1 MSRISSEWSKL
12 EEDKNPI
19 ESLAESLLAAISE
32 AIKSVASIEIEKEN
46 FIEIGCFLYRASMVI
61 MEFHINNNSPTNVI
75 EILASLSVSVDK
87 AKNSAMKLQKNVHTI
102 QSSEVRN
109 ILEQLQGVMRNI
121 GDNLSMV
128 PLSTYEDQE
137 YAEKA
142 AKALSK
148 EIKAAYFVVS
158 QSRVVESKEQL
169 QMLSSVDIS
178 REYKMDTDLYSI
190 DVEISAE
197 NLQLSGNF
205 ESRKSRDKNDYE
217 SWSAGSLMS
226 LPQVAQYMEPLYETF
241 FCPLTK
247 KIMDDP
253 VTIESG
259 VTYERTAILERF
271 HKFKNTEEIV
281 CPKSGQKLKST
292 NLNTNVALKATID
305 EWKERNDTARIKV
318 ARAALSLASTE
329 NMVLEAIDDLQSV
342 CSRNS
347 YNKIHIRSIGMIPLL
362 ANFLNHKSR
371 SVRCAALELLRQLA
385 EYDSEGQEIIAKTV
399 DISRVIKM
407 LSSNHGPIRHA
418 SVSLLFVLSRSQ
430 FFCDEIG
437 AVAGGILMLITVKY
451 RQSIDVFTSEKAD
464 QILKNLEKLPNN
476 IKLMAENGYWE
487 PLLTH
492 LVEGTEEMR
501 MEMANYL
508 GEIVLEPES
517 KTYVAEKA
525 SLALIQMVHT
535 GNSLS
540 RNAAF
545 QALKQISCYRPN
557 AEILVEDGIIQIM
570 VEEMFTRTIHNEPMN
585 SKTEASAILAN
596 ILESG
601 KELEDFQ
608 VNVHGHTM
616 SSDYIA
622 YNIIHQIKNST
633 PDELNINLIRI
644 LLCLMKFPKA
654 SATIVSVI
662 KETEASYNLIELINT
677 PNEYLGVVSIKLLI
691 TLSAFM
697 GHTLSTRLCK
707 TRGQPESLI
716 QNPTEIT
723 RITEKDAVSVN
734 FLAKLPHQNLTLN
747 LALVNG
753 NIVPTLIKSI
763 SQIQIT
769 GMRSNRY
776 ASAYFEGLVGILVRL
791 TTTLYDHQILLLA
804 RTYNFTSVL
813 TELLTKSYTD
823 EVHKLS
829 AIGLENLSKQSINL
843 SRPPQMAKTKI
854 LKFFIFQIC
863 ISTKS
868 SKGEEFSLCPIHRGV
883 CSSQDTF
890 CLLDAKADER
900 LLACLDH
907 ENVEV
912 VKAALSA
919 LCTLL
924 DDKVD
929 VDKSVSLL
937 CEKHAI
943 QHVLNVV
950 KEHRE
955 EALWQKSFWVIERFL
970 LKGGDKSAL
979 DISQDRLLPSTLV
992 SAFHHGDECTRQMAE
1007 KILRTLNKMPTLSNT
1022 FTM

>member
-1 MSRISSEWSKL
+1 MSDNPSEWSKL
-12 EEDKNPI
+12 DEDKNPI
-19 ESLAESLLAAISE
+19 ESLAESVLAAIS
-32 AIKSVASIEIEKEN
+32 AVASIEVEKEN
-46 FIEIGCFLYRASMVI
+46 FIKIGCFLYRASMVI
-61 MEFHINNNSPTNVI
+61 SEFHINKNSPTNVI
-75 EILASLSVSVDK
+75 EILQSLSMSADR
-87 AKNSAMKLQKNVHTI
+87 AKNFAKKLQKNAHTF
-102 QSSEVRN
+102 QLSEFRN
-109 ILEQLQGVMRNI
+109 ILEQLEGVMRNI
-121 GDNLSMV
+121 GDNLSLV
-128 PLSTYEDQE
+128 PLSVYEDQD

-142 AKALSK
+142 AKAISK
-148 EIKAAYFVVS
+148 EMKAAYFVVN
-158 QSRVVESKEQL
+158 QTRVIETKEKL

-178 REYKMDTDLYSI
+178 REDREQMDTDLYSVDI
-190 DVEISAE
+190 EIAAMR
-197 NLQLSGNF
+197 LQLSGNI

-226 LPQVAQYMEPLYETF
+226 LPQMAQYMEPLYDTF

-259 VTYERTAILERF
+259 VTYERTEILEWF
-271 HKFKNTEEIV
+271 HKFENPEEIV
-281 CPKSGQKLKST
+281 CPKSGQKLNSS
-292 NLNTNVALKATID
+292 NMSTNVALKATID
-305 EWKERNDTARIKV
+305 EWKERNETARIKV

-329 NMVLEAIDDLQSV
+329 NMVLEAIEDLQSV
-342 CSRNS
+342 CNRNS
-347 YNKIHIRSIGMIPLL
+347 YKKVHLRSVGMIPLL

-371 SVRCAALELLRQLA
+371 GIRCAALELLRELA
-385 EYDSEGQEIIAKTV
+385 EDDDEGKEIIAKTV

-430 FFCDEIG
+430 FLCDEIG
-437 AVAGGILMLITVKY
+437 AIAGGILMLITAKY
-451 RQSIDVFTSEKAD
+451 RQSIDAFTSEKAD
-464 QILKNLEKLPNN
+464 EILKNLEKLPNN

-487 PLLTH
+487 PLLIH

-508 GEIVLEPES
+508 GEIVLGPES
-517 KTYVAEKA
+517 ETNVAEKA
-525 SLALIQMVHT
+525 SPALIQMVHT

-545 QALKQISCYRPN
+545 KALKKISRYHPN
-557 AEILVEDGIIQIM
+557 AEILVEAGIIQIM
-570 VEEMFTRTIHNEPMN
+570 VKEMFTRTIHNEPMN
-585 SKTEASAILAN
+585 SKTEAAGILAN

-601 KELEDFQ
+601 KELVDFQ
-608 VNVHGHTM
+608 VSEHGHTLA
-616 SSDYIA
+616 SDYIV
-622 YNIIHQIKNST
+622 YNIVHQIVNST

-654 SATIVSVI
+654 SDTIVSVI
-662 KETEASYNLIELINT
+662 KETEASFNLIELINF
-677 PNEYLGVVSIKLLI
+677 PNEDLGLVSIKLLI

-697 GHTLSTRLCK
+697 GHTLSTGLCK

-734 FLAKLPHQNLTLN
+734 FLAKLPHQNLALN

-753 NIVPTLIKSI
+753 NIVPTIIKSI

-769 GMRSNRY
+769 GTRSSRY
-776 ASAYFEGLVGILVRL
+776 ANAYFEGLVGILVRL

-804 RTYNFTSVL
+804 RTYNFASVL

-829 AIGLENLSKQSINL
+829 AIGLENLSKQSVNL
-843 SRPPQMAKTKI
+843 SKPPQMKKNKI
-854 LKFFIFQIC
+854 LKFFIFRQC
-863 ISTKS
+863 SLPKS
-868 SKGEEFSLCPIHRGV
+868 SKSKEFSLCPIHRGV
-883 CSSQDTF
+883 CSTQETF

-900 LLACLDH
+900 LLAFLDH

-912 VKAALSA
+912 VGAALSA

-929 VDKSVSLL
+929 VEKSVILL
-937 CEKHAI
+937 CEKRAI
-943 QHVLNVV
+943 QHVLNIV

-955 EALWQKSFWVIERFL
+955 EALLQKSFWVIERFL
-970 LKGGDKSAL
+970 LKGGDKSAS
-979 DISQDRLLPSTLV
+979 DISQDRLLPATLV
-992 SAFHHGDECTRQMAE
+992 SAFHRGDECTRQMAE
-1007 KILRTLNKMPTLSNT
+1007 KILRSLNKMPTSYNT

>member
-1 MSRISSEWSKL
+1 MSGR
-12 EEDKNPI
+12 
-19 ESLAESLLAAISE
+19 
-32 AIKSVASIEIEKEN
+32 KEM
-46 FIEIGCFLYRASMVI
+46 I
-61 MEFHINNNSPTNVI
+61 
-75 EILASLSVSVDK
+75 
-87 AKNSAMKLQKNVHTI
+87 
-102 QSSEVRN
+102 
-109 ILEQLQGVMRNI
+109 LQG
-121 GDNLSMV
+121 L
-128 PLSTYEDQE
+128 
-137 YAEKA
+137 
-142 AKALSK
+142 
-148 EIKAAYFVVS
+148 
-158 QSRVVESKEQL
+158 
-169 QMLSSVDIS
+169 
-178 REYKMDTDLYSI
+178 
-190 DVEISAE
+190 
-197 NLQLSGNF
+197 
-205 ESRKSRDKNDYE
+205 
-217 SWSAGSLMS
+217 
-226 LPQVAQYMEPLYETF
+226 
-241 FCPLTK
+241 
-247 KIMDDP
+247 
-253 VTIESG
+253 
-259 VTYERTAILERF
+259 
-271 HKFKNTEEIV
+271 
-281 CPKSGQKLKST
+281 
-292 NLNTNVALKATID
+292 
-305 EWKERNDTARIKV
+305 
-318 ARAALSLASTE
+318 
-329 NMVLEAIDDLQSV
+329 
-342 CSRNS
+342 
-347 YNKIHIRSIGMIPLL
+347 
-362 ANFLNHKSR
+362 R

-385 EYDSEGQEIIAKTV
+385 EYDDEGQEIIAKTV

-430 FFCDEIG
+430 FLCDEIG
-437 AVAGGILMLITVKY
+437 AVAG
-451 RQSIDVFTSEKAD
+451 
-464 QILKNLEKLPNN
+464 
-476 IKLMAENGYWE
+476 ENGYWE
-487 PLLTH
+487 PLLNH

-508 GEIVLEPES
+508 GEIVLGPES

-525 SLALIQMVHT
+525 SLDLIQMVHT

-545 QALKQISCYRPN
+545 KALKQISCYHPN
-557 AEILVEDGIIQIM
+557 AKTLVEDGIIIIM

-601 KELEDFQ
+601 QELEDFQ
-608 VNVHGHTM
+608 VNVHGDTM

-622 YNIIHQIKNST
+622 YNVIYQIKNST

-691 TLSAFM
+691 TLSVFM

-747 LALVNG
+747 LALVN
-753 NIVPTLIKSI
+753 
-763 SQIQIT
+763 
-769 GMRSNRY
+769 
-776 ASAYFEGLVGILVRL
+776 RL

-813 TELLTKSYTD
+813 TELLAKSYTD

-843 SRPPQMAKTKI
+843 SRSPQMAKTKI
-854 LKFFIFQIC
+854 LKFFIFQKC

-924 DDKVD
+924 DDNVD

-970 LKGGDKSAL
+970 LKGGDKSAS

-1007 KILRTLNKMPTLSNT
+1007 KILRSLNKMPTLSNT
-1022 FTM
+1022 FTIQLSGYAYALCSNVYTFKDDVVD